1 MTRMMYGAPKK
12 VDCVSIEQLNSFRIA
27 LVKEYQAGNGAAAM
41 TLLNTEYTAE
51 GRQYQDLMGFIAKAT
66 ESTMKNHKY
75 FAGRE
80 LEEDD
85 LQEVL
90 TRVLGA
96 LKTLRI
102 DTINADEAVGAY
114 LISTIRY
121 NISKYLRDLL
131 RLENRGLPAA
141 EWTSFM
147 DVEIMSEEDTVITD
161 YVPSTPDEIY
171 EIESEEETATY
182 LINKLGTKRQ
192 KEAALL
198 AKAGKSYPEIAAMMN
213 INEGTVKVNIAVL
226 KAKLAAYHARSNKR

>member
-1 MTRMMYGAPKK
+1 MMYGLPKK
-12 VDCVSIEQLNSFRIA
+12 VDCVSLEQLNSFRIA
-27 LVKEYQAGNGAAAM
+27 LVKEYQAGNGSAAM

-51 GRQYQDLMGFIAKAT
+51 GKQFQDLLGFIAKAT

-80 LEEDD
+80 LDEDD
-85 LQEVL
+85 IQEVL

-102 DTINADEAVGAY
+102 DTLSADEAVGAY

-131 RLENRGLPAA
+131 RLENRGLPSDV
-141 EWTSFM
+141 WTTFM
-147 DVEIMSEEDTVITD
+147 DVEIMTEEDNVITD
-161 YVPSTPDEIY
+161 YVPSTPEDIY
-171 EIESEEETATY
+171 EIETEEKDAEY
-182 LINKLGTKRQ
+182 LINKLGTRRQ
-192 KEAALL
+192 KEAMFL
-198 AKAGKSYPEIAAMMN
+198 AKLGLTYPEIAAKMN

-226 KAKLAAYHARSNKR
+226 KAKLAAYHAR